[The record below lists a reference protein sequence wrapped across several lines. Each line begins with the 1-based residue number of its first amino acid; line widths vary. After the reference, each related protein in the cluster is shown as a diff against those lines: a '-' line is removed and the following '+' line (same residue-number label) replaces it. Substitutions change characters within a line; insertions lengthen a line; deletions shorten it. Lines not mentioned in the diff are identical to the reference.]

1 MMAQRYE
8 LFFRFQ
14 HFSHI
19 FFPSL
24 VLSCDFAAEALGHE
38 AADGFGIVG
47 VVALEEHQ
55 FGDGTLYGLVVAAD
69 DACLLQMIARVV
81 TAHLDGSLHAL
92 ADVDDHFAVARTF
105 F

>member
-1 MMAQRYE
+1 MAQRYE
-8 LFFRFQ
+8 LFFRIR

-19 FFPSL
+19 FFPSF
-24 VLSCDFAAEALGHE
+24 VLSRDFAAEALDHE
-38 AADGFGIVG
+38 AADGVGIVG

-55 FGDGTLYGLVVAAD
+55 FGDGTLYGLIVAAD

-81 TAHLDGSLHAL
+81 TAHLDGSLHTL
-92 ADVDDHFAVARTF
+92 ADVDDHLAVARTF

>member
-8 LFFRFQ
+8 LFFRIH

-19 FFPSL
+19 FFHPF
-24 VLSCDFAAEALGHE
+24 VLSRDFASEALDHE
-38 AADGFGIVG
+38 AADGVGIVG
-47 VVALEEHQ
+47 VVALKEHQ
-55 FGDGTLYGLVVAAD
+55 FGDGTLYGLVVATD

-81 TAHLDGSLHAL
+81 TAHLDGTLHAL